1 MNKFK
6 QLASETA
13 IYGLSSIIGKAI
25 NFILVPFYTST
36 AILRIEEYGIV
47 TELYSY
53 VAVLNVL
60 YLYGMETA
68 YFRFTSK
75 PGHGEKEIYSSV
87 FSSVLITTAVL
98 TLLLITSASPII
110 NWLEFAGH
118 ERFVYWFAAII
129 AIDSLMAIPF
139 VKLRYERK
147 AKEFATYKLI
157 NIFLNLG
164 LNLFFLYFCKNIWN
178 GAFLPEWKVAISY
191 VYNPQYNVEYVFISN
206 LIANACYL
214 FLLFGVIRKARFVIN
229 FQLLSPMLVY
239 AFPLLLSQLAG
250 NFNEMFSRMMLKK
263 ILPDGFY
270 IGYNNQEAL
279 GIFGACYKISM
290 IMTLAIQAFRYAAE
304 PFFFRESQETD
315 SKQTYSNVFLYFG
328 IFGLFSVLAISLNLD
343 IIKLIFLKDEAYWS
357 ALHIVPML
365 LLASLFLGLYYNLS
379 IWFKIQDK
387 TYFGTI
393 ISVSA
398 AFITI
403 AMNYLL
409 IPYFGYEGSAATTLF
424 VYLYMCLF
432 AYFTGRKHYRI
443 AYDVKRFGYYLILM
457 LVLLFFGWDLTYH
470 SELVSQ
476 LLREVPILV
485 FIAIVFAFER
495 KKLKMNKNQ
504 FPL

>member
-13 IYGLSSIIGKAI
+13 IYGLSSIVGKAI
-25 NFILVPFYTST
+25 NFLLVPFYTT
-36 AILRIEEYGIV
+36 KAILSYEEYGIV

-75 PGHGEKEIYSSV
+75 SADGEKQIYSSV
-87 FSSVLITTAVL
+87 FSSILITTSIL
-98 TLLLITSASPII
+98 TLLMASSATSII
-110 NWLEFAGH
+110 NWLEFPGM

-147 AKEFATYKLI
+147 AKQFATYKLI
-157 NIFLNLG
+157 NIILNLG
-164 LNLFFLYFCKNIWN
+164 LNLFFLFFCKNIWN
-178 GAFLPEWKVAISY
+178 GVFLHELKGIIGI
-191 VYNPQYNVEYVFISN
+191 VYNPEYNVEYVFISN
-206 LIANACYL
+206 LIANACYI
-214 FLLFGVIRKARFVIN
+214 FLLFGVLKKARFIIN
-229 FQLLSPMLVY
+229 WQLLQPMLIY

-270 IGYNNQEAL
+270 TEFNNQEAL

-304 PFFFRESQETD
+304 PFFFRESQAKD
-315 SKQTYSNVFLYFG
+315 SKETYAQVFLYFG

-343 IIKLIFLKDEAYWS
+343 IIKHIFLRDEGYWT
-357 ALHIVPML
+357 ALSVVPFL
-365 LLASLFLGLYYNLS
+365 LMGSLFLGLYYNLS
-379 IWFKIQDK
+379 IWFKVQDK

-393 ISVSA
+393 ISVTA
-398 AFITI
+398 AIITI
-403 AMNYLL
+403 ALNFIL
-409 IPYFGYEGSAATTLF
+409 IPYIGYMGSAITTLL
-424 VYLYMCLF
+424 VYLYMSLF
-432 AYFTGRKHYRI
+432 AYFTGQRYYPIKYNI
-443 AYDVKRFGYYLILM
+443 VKFGFYLLVAS
-457 LVLLFFGWDLTYH
+457 VLLIVGWKIDHPNQLI
-470 SELVSQ
+470 SQ
-476 LLREVPILV
+476 LLKEVPIL
-485 FIAIVFAFER
+485 AFVMLVIYRER
-495 KKLKMNKNQ
+495 KKLKLN
-504 FPL
+504 

>member
-1 MNKFK
+1 MGKFK

-36 AILRIEEYGIV
+36 AILKVEEYGIV

-75 PGHGEKEIYSSV
+75 SKHGEQEIYGNV
-87 FSSVLITTAVL
+87 FSSILITTVL
-98 TLLLITSASPII
+98 LTIFLVSSATPIV
-110 NWLEFAGH
+110 NWLEFQGH
-118 ERFVYWFAAII
+118 ERYVYWFAAII

-139 VKLRYERK
+139 IKLRYERK
-147 AKEFATYKLI
+147 AKQFATFKLV

-164 LNLFFLYFCKNIWN
+164 LNLFFLYFCKSIWE
-178 GAFLPEWKVAISY
+178 GTLFPQLKGVISY
-191 VYNPQYNVEYVFISN
+191 VYNPDYNVEYVFISN
-206 LIANACYL
+206 LIANACYI
-214 FLLFGVIRKARFVIN
+214 LLLYGVIKKAKLVIN
-229 FQLLSPMLVY
+229 STVLQPMLIY

-263 ILPDGFY
+263 ILPDGYYTGF
-270 IGYNNQEAL
+270 NNQEAL

-304 PFFFRESQETD
+304 PFFFREAQSKD
-315 SKQTYSNVFLYFG
+315 SKETYANVFLYFG

-343 IIKLIFLKDEAYWS
+343 VIKLIFLRDEAYWT
-357 ALHIVPML
+357 ALHIVPIL
-365 LLASLFLGLYYNLS
+365 LMASLFLGLYYNLS
-379 IWFKIQDK
+379 IWFKIEDK
-387 TYFGTI
+387 TYFGTM

-398 AFITI
+398 AFITV
-403 AMNYLL
+403 AMNFLL
-409 IPYFGYEGSAATTLF
+409 IPHFGYEGSVATTLF

-432 AYFTGRKHYRI
+432 AYFTGKRHYPINYNIKKIGLYLVFTLFLLVIGWNLKHSSKI
-443 AYDVKRFGYYLILM
+443 I
-457 LVLLFFGWDLTYH
+457 
-470 SELVSQ
+470 SQ
-476 LLREVPILV
+476 LLKEIPILI
-485 FIAIVFAFER
+485 FIAVAYMSEW
-495 KKLKMNKNQ
+495 KKLKLNKN
-504 FPL
+504 

>member
-25 NFILVPFYTST
+25 NFILVPFYTT
-36 AILRIEEYGIV
+36 RAILSYEEYGIV

-75 PGHGEKEIYSSV
+75 KKNGEAEIYSSV
-87 FSSVLITTAVL
+87 FTSILVTTSVLTILMVS
-98 TLLLITSASPII
+98 SATPII
-110 NWLEFAGH
+110 NWFEFPGK

-139 VKLRYERK
+139 VKLRYEQK
-147 AKEFATYKLI
+147 AKQFATYKLI

-164 LNLFFLYFCKNIWN
+164 LNMFFLYFCKNVWS
-178 GAFLPEWKVAISY
+178 GTFLPEWKSIIEL
-191 VYNPQYNVEYVFISN
+191 VYNPEYNVEYVFISN
-206 LIANACYL
+206 LIANACYIL
-214 FLLFGVIRKARFVIN
+214 LLFGVVKKARFVLN
-229 FQLLSPMLVY
+229 WNLLRPMMIY

-270 IGYNNQEAL
+270 IDFTNQEAL

-304 PFFFRESQETD
+304 PFFFRESQSKD
-315 SKQTYSNVFLYFG
+315 SKDTYASVFLYFG

-343 IIKLIFLKDEAYWS
+343 IIKHIFLRDAAYWT
-357 ALHIVPML
+357 ALNVVPIL

-379 IWFKIQDK
+379 IWFKIKDK

-398 AFITI
+398 ALITI
-403 AMNYLL
+403 GMNFLL
-409 IPYFGYEGSAATTLF
+409 IPIIGYMGSAITTLF
-424 VYLYMCLF
+424 VYLYMSIF
-432 AYFTGRKHYRI
+432 AYITGRRHYPI
-443 AYDVKRFGYYLILM
+443 NYQIGKFGIYLFVA
-457 LVLLFFGWDLTYH
+457 LVLFYIGWNIDH
-470 SELVSQ
+470 PNKIVGQ
-476 LLREVPILV
+476 LLKELPVLTFVILV
-485 FIAIVFAFER
+485 YFRER
-495 KKLKMNKNQ
+495 KMLNLN
-504 FPL
+504 

>member
-1 MNKFK
+1 MGKFK

-25 NFILVPFYTST
+25 NFVLVPFYTST
-36 AILRIEEYGIV
+36 SILKVEEYGVV

-75 PGHGEKEIYSSV
+75 SKHGEQEIYSNV
-87 FSSVLITTAVL
+87 FSSILITTILL
-98 TLLLITSASPII
+98 TILLVSSATPIV
-110 NWLEFAGH
+110 NWLEFPGQ
-118 ERFVYWFAAII
+118 ERYVYWFAAII

-139 VKLRYERK
+139 VKLRFERK
-147 AKEFATYKLI
+147 AKQFATYKLV

-164 LNLFFLYFCKNIWN
+164 LNLFFLYFCKNIWE
-178 GAFLPEWKVAISY
+178 GTFFPQLKGTISY
-191 VYNPQYNVEYVFISN
+191 VYNPNYTVEYVFISN
-206 LIANACYL
+206 LIANACYI
-214 FLLFGVIRKARFVIN
+214 LLLAGVIKKAKIVIN
-229 FQLLSPMLVY
+229 STVFQPMLIY

-270 IGYNNQEAL
+270 GDFNNQEAL

-290 IMTLAIQAFRYAAE
+290 IMTLSIQAFRYAAE
-304 PFFFRESQETD
+304 PFFFREAQ
-315 SKQTYSNVFLYFG
+315 SKNAKEIYANVFLYFG

-343 IIKLIFLKDEAYWS
+343 IIKLIFLRDEAYWT
-357 ALHIVPML
+357 ALHIVPIL

-379 IWFKIQDK
+379 IWFKIEDK
-387 TYFGTI
+387 TYYGTM

-403 AMNYLL
+403 ALNFLL
-409 IPYFGYEGSAATTLF
+409 IPHFGYEGSVATTLF

-432 AYFTGRKHYRI
+432 AYFTGKRHYPI
-443 AYDVKRFGYYLILM
+443 NYDIKKLGIYLVFTLF
-457 LVLLFFGWDLTYH
+457 LLIVGWNINH
-470 SELVSQ
+470 SSKIFSQ
-476 LLREVPILV
+476 LLKEIPILIFVVAV
-485 FIAIVFAFER
+485 FISER
-495 KKLKMNKNQ
+495 KKLKLSKN
-504 FPL
+504 

>member
-1 MNKFK
+1 MGKFK
-6 QLASETA
+6 QLAGETA

-36 AILRIEEYGIV
+36 SILKVEEYGIV

-75 PGHGEKEIYSSV
+75 SKHGEQEIYSNV
-87 FSSVLITTAVL
+87 FSSILITTVL
-98 TLLLITSASPII
+98 LTILLVSSATPIV
-110 NWLEFAGH
+110 NWLEFPGQ
-118 ERFVYWFAAII
+118 ERYVYWFAAII

-139 VKLRYERK
+139 VKLRFERK
-147 AKEFATYKLI
+147 AKQFATYKLV

-164 LNLFFLYFCKNIWN
+164 LNLFFLYFCKNIWE
-178 GAFLPEWKVAISY
+178 GAFFPQLKGVISY
-191 VYNPQYNVEYVFISN
+191 VYNPNYTVEYVFISN
-206 LIANACYL
+206 LIANACYV
-214 FLLFGVIRKARFVIN
+214 LLLAGVIKKARLVIN
-229 FQLLSPMLVY
+229 STVLQPMLIY

-270 IGYNNQEAL
+270 GDFNNQEAL

-304 PFFFRESQETD
+304 PFFFREAQSKNSKET
-315 SKQTYSNVFLYFG
+315 YANVFLYFG

-343 IIKLIFLKDEAYWS
+343 IIKLIFLRDEAYWT
-357 ALHIVPML
+357 ALHIVPIL

-379 IWFKIQDK
+379 IWFKIEDK
-387 TYFGTI
+387 TYYGTM

-403 AMNYLL
+403 AMNFLL
-409 IPYFGYEGSAATTLF
+409 IPHFGYEGSVATTLF

-432 AYFTGRKHYRI
+432 AYFTGKRHYPI
-443 AYDVKRFGYYLILM
+443 NYDIKKLGIYLGFALF
-457 LVLLFFGWDLTYH
+457 LLIVGWNIDH
-470 SELVSQ
+470 SSKIISQ
-476 LLREVPILV
+476 LLKEIPILIFVIAV
-485 FIAIVFAFER
+485 FLNER
-495 KKLKMNKNQ
+495 KKLKLNKN
-504 FPL
+504 

>member
-1 MNKFK
+1 MGKIK
-6 QLASETA
+6 QLAGETA

-36 AILRIEEYGIV
+36 AILRVGEYGIV

-75 PGHGEKEIYSSV
+75 SDQGEKEIYSTV
-87 FSSVLITTAVL
+87 FSSILITTILL
-98 TLLLITSASPII
+98 TILLVSSATPII
-110 NWLEFAGH
+110 NWLEFPGQ
-118 ERFVYWFAAII
+118 ERYVYWFAAII
-129 AIDSLMAIPF
+129 GIDALMAIPF

-147 AKEFATYKLI
+147 AAQFASYKLI

-164 LNLFFLYFCKNIWN
+164 LNLFFLYFCKNIWH
-178 GAFLPEWKVAISY
+178 GSMLPQLKGMIEY
-191 VYNPQYNVEYVFISN
+191 VYNPDYNVEYVFISN
-206 LIANACYL
+206 LLANAIYI
-214 FLLFGVIRKARFVIN
+214 LLLYGVVRKAQLVIN
-229 FQLLSPMLVY
+229 FQLLQPMLIY

-270 IGYNNQEAL
+270 IGFNNQEAL

-304 PFFFRESQETD
+304 PFFFRESKSHD
-315 SKQTYSNVFLYFG
+315 SKRTYANIFLYFG
-328 IFGLFSVLAISLNLD
+328 IFGLISVLAISLNLD
-343 IIKLIFLKDEAYWS
+343 LIKHIFLRDQAYWT
-357 ALHIVPML
+357 ALHIVPIL
-365 LLASLFLGLYYNLS
+365 LMASLLLGLYYNLS
-379 IWFKIQDK
+379 IWFKITDK

-398 AFITI
+398 AIITI
-403 AMNYLL
+403 SMNYLL
-409 IPYFGYEGSAATTLF
+409 IPYFGYDGSAFTTLF

-432 AYFTGRKHYRI
+432 AYFTGKKHYPI
-443 AYDVKRFGYYLILM
+443 PYNLKKLTMYFFLGGFLFFLGWHTQFSSILLTQVFKEV
-457 LVLLFFGWDLTYH
+457 LVLFF
-470 SELVSQ
+470 V
-476 LLREVPILV
+476 ILV
-485 FIAIVFAFER
+485 FFNER
-495 KKLKMNKNQ
+495 ENIFISRNNS
-504 FPL
+504 

>member
-1 MNKFK
+1 MGKFK

-36 AILRIEEYGIV
+36 AILKVEEYGIV

-75 PGHGEKEIYSSV
+75 SKHGEQEIYSNV
-87 FSSVLITTAVL
+87 FSSILITTALL
-98 TLLLITSASPII
+98 TIFLVSSATPIV
-110 NWLEFAGH
+110 NWLEFQGH
-118 ERFVYWFAAII
+118 ERYVYWFAAII

-139 VKLRYERK
+139 IKLRYERK
-147 AKEFATYKLI
+147 AKQFATFKLV

-164 LNLFFLYFCKNIWN
+164 LNLFFLYFCKSIWE
-178 GAFLPEWKVAISY
+178 GTLFPQLKGVISY
-191 VYNPQYNVEYVFISN
+191 VYNPDYNVEYVFISN
-206 LIANACYL
+206 LIANACYI
-214 FLLFGVIRKARFVIN
+214 LLLYGVIKKAKLVIN
-229 FQLLSPMLVY
+229 STVLQPMLIY

-263 ILPDGFY
+263 ILPDGYYTGF
-270 IGYNNQEAL
+270 NNQEAL

-304 PFFFRESQETD
+304 PFFFREAQSKD
-315 SKQTYSNVFLYFG
+315 SKETYANVFLYFG

-343 IIKLIFLKDEAYWS
+343 VIKLIFLRDEAYWT
-357 ALHIVPML
+357 ALHIVPIL
-365 LLASLFLGLYYNLS
+365 LMASLFLGLYYNLS
-379 IWFKIQDK
+379 IWFKIEDK
-387 TYFGTI
+387 TYFGTM

-398 AFITI
+398 AFITV
-403 AMNYLL
+403 AMNFLL
-409 IPYFGYEGSAATTLF
+409 IPHFGYEGSVATTLF

-432 AYFTGRKHYRI
+432 AYFTGKRHYPINYNIKKIGLYLVFTLFLLVIGWNLKHSSKI
-443 AYDVKRFGYYLILM
+443 I
-457 LVLLFFGWDLTYH
+457 
-470 SELVSQ
+470 SQ
-476 LLREVPILV
+476 LLKEIPILI
-485 FIAIVFAFER
+485 FIAVAYMSEW
-495 KKLKMNKNQ
+495 KKLKLNKN
-504 FPL
+504 

>member
-1 MNKFK
+1 MGKFK

-36 AILRIEEYGIV
+36 AILKVEEYGIV

-75 PGHGEKEIYSSV
+75 SKHGEQEIYSNV
-87 FSSVLITTAVL
+87 FSSILITTVL
-98 TLLLITSASPII
+98 LTIFLVSSATPIV
-110 NWLEFAGH
+110 NWLEFQGH
-118 ERFVYWFAAII
+118 ERYVYWFAAII

-139 VKLRYERK
+139 IKLRYERK
-147 AKEFATYKLI
+147 AKQFATFKLV

-164 LNLFFLYFCKNIWN
+164 LNLFFLYFCKSIWE
-178 GAFLPEWKVAISY
+178 GTLFPQLKGVISY
-191 VYNPQYNVEYVFISN
+191 VYNPDYNVEYVFISN
-206 LIANACYL
+206 LIANACYI
-214 FLLFGVIRKARFVIN
+214 LLLYGVIKKAKLVIN
-229 FQLLSPMLVY
+229 STVLQPMLIY

-263 ILPDGFY
+263 ILPDGYYTGF
-270 IGYNNQEAL
+270 NNQEAL

-304 PFFFRESQETD
+304 PFFFREAQSKD
-315 SKQTYSNVFLYFG
+315 SKETYANVFLYFG

-343 IIKLIFLKDEAYWS
+343 VIKLIFLRDEAYWT
-357 ALHIVPML
+357 ALHIVPIL
-365 LLASLFLGLYYNLS
+365 LMASLFLGLYYNLS
-379 IWFKIQDK
+379 IWFKIEDK
-387 TYFGTI
+387 TYFGTM

-398 AFITI
+398 AFITV
-403 AMNYLL
+403 AMNFLL
-409 IPYFGYEGSAATTLF
+409 IPHFGYEGSVATTLF

-432 AYFTGRKHYRI
+432 AYFTGKRHYPINYNIKKIGLYLVFTLFLLVIGWNLKHSSKI
-443 AYDVKRFGYYLILM
+443 I
-457 LVLLFFGWDLTYH
+457 
-470 SELVSQ
+470 SQ
-476 LLREVPILV
+476 LLKEIPILI
-485 FIAIVFAFER
+485 FIAVAYMSEW
-495 KKLKMNKNQ
+495 KKLKLNKN
-504 FPL
+504 

>member
-36 AILRIEEYGIV
+36 AILKVEEYGIV

-60 YLYGMETA
+60 YLYGMETS

-75 PGHGEKEIYSSV
+75 SDHGEREIYSSV
-87 FSSVLITTAVL
+87 FSSI
-98 TLLLITSASPII
+98 LITSVILTILLVGSATPIV
-110 NWLEFAGH
+110 NWLEFPGQ
-118 ERFVYWFAAII
+118 ERYVYWFAAII
-129 AIDSLMAIPF
+129 AIDALMAIPF

-147 AKEFATYKLI
+147 AKQFASYKLI

-164 LNLFFLYFCKNIWN
+164 LNLFFLYFCKSIWN
-178 GAFLPEWKVAISY
+178 GDFLPEWKGVIGKL
-191 VYNPQYNVEYVFISN
+191 YNPEYNVEYVFISN
-206 LIANACYL
+206 LIANACYIL
-214 FLLFGVIRKARFVIN
+214 LLFGVIKKARFVIN
-229 FQLLSPMLVY
+229 WQLLQPMLIY

-270 IGYNNQEAL
+270 MNYNNQEAL

-304 PFFFRESQETD
+304 PFFFRESQSKD
-315 SKQTYSNVFLYFG
+315 SKETYASVFLYFG

-343 IIKLIFLKDEAYWS
+343 IIKHIFLQDEAYWT
-357 ALHIVPML
+357 ALSVVPIL
-365 LLASLFLGLYYNLS
+365 LMASLFLGLYYNLS
-379 IWFKIQDK
+379 IWFKVKDK
-387 TYFGTI
+387 TYFGAI

-398 AFITI
+398 ALITI
-403 AMNYLL
+403 GMNFWL
-409 IPYFGYEGSAATTLF
+409 IPYFGYMGSAVTTLF
-424 VYLYMCLF
+424 VYLYMSIF
-432 AYFTGRKHYRI
+432 AYIAGRRHYPINYNIHKFGFYLMI
-443 AYDVKRFGYYLILM
+443 AT
-457 LVLLFFGWDLTYH
+457 VLLIVGWNIDH
-470 SELVSQ
+470 PNGLVSQ
-476 LLREVPILV
+476 LFKELPVLAFVMLV
-485 FIAIVFAFER
+485 YVRER
-495 KKLKMNKNQ
+495 KKLKLN
-504 FPL
+504 

>member
-1 MNKFK
+1 MSKFK

-36 AILRIEEYGIV
+36 SILRVEEYGIV

-60 YLYGMETA
+60 YLYGLETA

-75 PGHGEKEIYSSV
+75 SKHGEKEIYSNV
-87 FSSVLITTAVL
+87 FSSILITTILLTVL
-98 TLLLITSASPII
+98 LVSSATPIV
-110 NWLEFAGH
+110 NWLEFHGN
-118 ERFVYWFAAII
+118 ERYVYWFAAII

-139 VKLRYERK
+139 IKLRYERK
-147 AKEFATYKLI
+147 AKRFATYKLI

-164 LNLFFLYFCKNIWN
+164 LNLFFLYFCKNIWE
-178 GAFLPEWKVAISY
+178 GTLFPQLKGVISY
-191 VYNPQYNVEYVFISN
+191 VYNPGYTVEYVFISN
-206 LIANACYL
+206 LIANACYI
-214 FLLFGVIRKARFVIN
+214 LLLAGVIKKAKLVIN
-229 FQLLSPMLVY
+229 SKVLKPMLIY

-270 IGYNNQEAL
+270 TGFNNQEAL

-304 PFFFRESQETD
+304 PFFFREAQSED
-315 SKQTYSNVFLYFG
+315 SKETYANVFLNFG

-343 IIKLIFLKDEAYWS
+343 IIKLIFLRNEAYWT
-357 ALHIVPML
+357 ALHIVPIL
-365 LLASLFLGLYYNLS
+365 LMASLFLGLYYNLS
-379 IWFKIQDK
+379 IWFKIEDK
-387 TYFGTI
+387 TYFGTM

-403 AMNYLL
+403 TMNFLL
-409 IPYFGYEGSAATTLF
+409 IPHFGYEGSVVTTLF
-424 VYLYMCLF
+424 VYIYMCLF
-432 AYFTGRKHYRI
+432 AYFTGKRHYPI
-443 AYDVKRFGYYLILM
+443 NYNIKKLGLYLAFTLIL
-457 LVLLFFGWDLTYH
+457 LVIGWNLKH
-470 SELVSQ
+470 SSKIISQ
-476 LLREVPILV
+476 LLKEIPILI
-485 FIAIVFAFER
+485 FIVVAYMSEW
-495 KKLKMNKNQ
+495 KKLKLNKN
-504 FPL
+504 

>member
-1 MNKFK
+1 MGKFK

-36 AILRIEEYGIV
+36 AILKVEEYGIV

-75 PGHGEKEIYSSV
+75 SKHGEQEIYRNV
-87 FSSVLITTAVL
+87 FSSILITTALL
-98 TLLLITSASPII
+98 TIFLVSSATPIV
-110 NWLEFAGH
+110 NWLEFQGH
-118 ERFVYWFAAII
+118 ERYVYWFAAII

-139 VKLRYERK
+139 IKLRYERK
-147 AKEFATYKLI
+147 AKQFATFKLV

-164 LNLFFLYFCKNIWN
+164 LNLFFLYFCKSIWE
-178 GAFLPEWKVAISY
+178 GTLFPQLKGVISY
-191 VYNPQYNVEYVFISN
+191 VYNPDYNVEYVFISN
-206 LIANACYL
+206 LIANACYI
-214 FLLFGVIRKARFVIN
+214 LLLYGVIKKAKLVIN
-229 FQLLSPMLVY
+229 STVLQPMLIY

-263 ILPDGFY
+263 ILPDGYYTGF
-270 IGYNNQEAL
+270 NNQEAL

-304 PFFFRESQETD
+304 PFFFREAQSKD
-315 SKQTYSNVFLYFG
+315 SKETYANVFLYFG

-343 IIKLIFLKDEAYWS
+343 VIKLIFLRDEAYWT
-357 ALHIVPML
+357 ALHIVPIL
-365 LLASLFLGLYYNLS
+365 LMASLFLGLYYNLS
-379 IWFKIQDK
+379 IWFKIEDK
-387 TYFGTI
+387 TYFGTM

-398 AFITI
+398 AFITV
-403 AMNYLL
+403 AMNFLL
-409 IPYFGYEGSAATTLF
+409 IPHFGYEGSVATTLF

-432 AYFTGRKHYRI
+432 AYFTGKRHYPINYNIKKIGLYLVFTLFLLVIGWNLKHSSKI
-443 AYDVKRFGYYLILM
+443 I
-457 LVLLFFGWDLTYH
+457 
-470 SELVSQ
+470 SQ
-476 LLREVPILV
+476 LLKEIPILI
-485 FIAIVFAFER
+485 FIAVAYMSEW
-495 KKLKMNKNQ
+495 KKLKLNKN
-504 FPL
+504 

>member
-1 MNKFK
+1 MGKFK

-36 AILRIEEYGIV
+36 AILKVEEYGIV

-75 PGHGEKEIYSSV
+75 SKHGEQEIYSNV
-87 FSSVLITTAVL
+87 FSSILITTVL
-98 TLLLITSASPII
+98 LTIFLVSSATPIV
-110 NWLEFAGH
+110 NWLEFQGH
-118 ERFVYWFAAII
+118 ERYVYWFAAII

-139 VKLRYERK
+139 IKLRYERK
-147 AKEFATYKLI
+147 AKQFATFKLV

-164 LNLFFLYFCKNIWN
+164 LNLFFLYFCKSIWE
-178 GAFLPEWKVAISY
+178 GTLFPQLKGVISY
-191 VYNPQYNVEYVFISN
+191 VYNPDYNVEYVFISN
-206 LIANACYL
+206 LIANACYI
-214 FLLFGVIRKARFVIN
+214 LLLYGVIKKAKLVIN
-229 FQLLSPMLVY
+229 STVLQPMLIY

-263 ILPDGFY
+263 ILPDGYYTGF
-270 IGYNNQEAL
+270 NNQEAL

-304 PFFFRESQETD
+304 PFFFREAQAKD
-315 SKQTYSNVFLYFG
+315 SKETYANVFLYFG

-343 IIKLIFLKDEAYWS
+343 VIKLIFLRDEAYWT
-357 ALHIVPML
+357 ALHIVPIL
-365 LLASLFLGLYYNLS
+365 LMASLFLGLYYNLS
-379 IWFKIQDK
+379 IWFKIEDK
-387 TYFGTI
+387 TYFGTM

-398 AFITI
+398 AFITV
-403 AMNYLL
+403 AMNFLL
-409 IPYFGYEGSAATTLF
+409 IPHFGYEGSVATTLF

-432 AYFTGRKHYRI
+432 AYFTGKRHYPINYNIKKIGLYLVFTLFLLVIGWNLKHSSKI
-443 AYDVKRFGYYLILM
+443 I
-457 LVLLFFGWDLTYH
+457 
-470 SELVSQ
+470 SQ
-476 LLREVPILV
+476 LLKEIPILI
-485 FIAIVFAFER
+485 FIAVAYMSEW
-495 KKLKMNKNQ
+495 KKLKLNKN
-504 FPL
+504 